1 MPVYSVLLLLEFFN
15 EDEIDF
21 NIILTTAF
29 NDYTIK
35 AFELS
40 AIDYILKPIQIDKLN
55 ATVEKFRRRQ

>member
-1 MPVYSVLLLLEFFN
+1 MPGYSVLQLLEFFN